1 MVMNNSVFISSSALT
16 SMCQLRG

>member
-1 MVMNNSVFISSSALT
+1 MLMNNSVFISSSALT